1 MREIFSWMLGAG
13 MALGLCHTVAG
24 QDRPHIE
31 DLFAQLDNG
40 MSQESAPAYAE
51 LITLAR
57 EDSDSYDY
65 IAERLTALISHS
77 DGKLFL
83 ALNAVQM
90 AGELRVAKT
99 IPILTELLRRDHQ
112 SGPIRLGM
120 ASHLYDDPVAKALTL
135 ICEPAT
141 DSVAG
146 LFENGDPATRRR
158 AAIVLSNIGTP
169 RARQALLSQIDKEPD
184 PKLKAFIQSKVN

>member
-120 ASHLYDDPVAKALTL
+120 ASHLYDDPVAKALSL
-135 ICEPAT
+135 IGEPAT